1 MSRKIQ
7 IAKNVF
13 IILIVL
19 AMYMF
24 TMMWAGGFLSKE
36 ALFEHWERANHYG
49 PAEKILLNYETP
61 DGRAVIFA
69 KYKDNFYFRSCEKKG
84 LLWREARGPNGIIT
98 VDSDGAKKGSG
109 FYSNFINAVYGMT
122 SVEETNEIFFYM
134 DADFIENKPLV
145 DVVEVGEDG
154 FFFKKYDDERLTYT
168 DTIAGTDIPYLEGRD
183 AEGNVMW
190 ESGELINNI
199 NDQGVFR
206 AIYPDYEDEE
216 KNNLPELR
224 FRKGIESEINLN
236 YNDISTY
243 EDVTG
248 TCRFEEGHIVY
259 ENHRFK
265 IMYLNGLRYEGT
277 DNGDPNLE
285 GVKPGTVFVLER

>member
-1 MSRKIQ
+1 
-7 IAKNVF
+7 
-13 IILIVL
+13 
-19 AMYMF
+19 
-24 TMMWAGGFLSKE
+24 
-36 ALFEHWERANHYG
+36 
-49 PAEKILLNYETP
+49 
-61 DGRAVIFA
+61 
-69 KYKDNFYFRSCEKKG
+69 
-84 LLWREARGPNGIIT
+84 
-98 VDSDGAKKGSG
+98 
-109 FYSNFINAVYGMT
+109 MT

-277 DNGDPNLE
+277 DNGAPNLE
-285 GVKPGTVFVLER
+285 GVKPGTVFVLE